1 MQQAGQ
7 HYRYTREVF
16 DWLIGS
22 SGVGY
27 SPAVGEISQS
37 RGIEPLFYCVSQI
50 AIPTCVAGK
59 GIARKKADLSNSKG
73 WGLWSCDW
81 ANAIVKIGRAGKW
94 LSKSKTMA
102 GASPKKICRESSVR
116 S

>member
-22 SGVGY
+22 SGVEY

-37 RGIEPLFYCVSQI
+37 RGIERVIYCVSQI
-50 AIPTCVAGK
+50 AIPTCGAGK

-73 WGLWSCDW
+73 WGLWSCDR
-81 ANAIVKIGRAGKW
+81 ANATVKMGRAGKW
-94 LSKSKTMA
+94 LSKSRTVET
-102 GASPKKICRESSVR
+102 ASIPGRGS
-116 S
+116 